1 MSTSNVDFALP
12 QNGYMAFD
20 ALTMKALLK
29 ERLNK
34 SGVYTDQ
41 DFEGSN
47 IAQIIDIF
55 AYTFNTLIYYMNKT
69 ASEGMF
75 SDAQIY
81 ENINRIVKAIGYN
94 PIGYQ
99 TSIVSF
105 DLTTEYGYENE
116 FTIGQQYTLPR
127 YSNIMYGGTNYVTA
141 NDIDFVIQGGQTGS
155 SIKMFGSKGLL
166 YEGSLEAYPMQYA
179 TGNDNEIT
187 YLNPGNDVM
196 IDHFTIDVYVKHNGK
211 WAKWEKTPSLY
222 LNNAND
228 KVYEIRRNETG
239 YYEIK
244 TGDNICGMKLD
255 EGDEIQIFYIRSTG
269 NQFTVGQDALSGQHF
284 VIYSNDVFTEIMQD
298 IHENYETLNM
308 INNVNTL
315 YLKIL
320 SNLAS
325 TYYTEPEDPDSIR
338 KNAPGIFRMQYRLV
352 TSDDFKNYVQ
362 TNFANLVQDVA
373 VLNNWAYLSTYIK
386 YFYDHGMT
394 NPNNDNR
401 VLVNQV
407 LFADACNFNNVYIFA
422 VPKIPVDN
430 NSVVNYMSP
439 ALKTSILQSMQDIKT
454 LTCEPIIMD
463 PMYIGFDIG
472 IPEFGE
478 KPKQSDQELT
488 KVYITKKSVSRR
500 DVNAIKNDVVSVIVN
515 YFNVTNCKLGMLLN
529 VSQMVADILA
539 IDGVESITTQRID
552 DKTQKV
558 DGLSFVMANPVY
570 PDDITQVTHNFN
582 LESYQFPY
590 VVSRPVLE
598 SKIEIIT
605 SDNTYTMVEY

>member
-12 QNGYMAFD
+12 QTGYMAFD
-20 ALTMKALLK
+20 ALTMKALLR

-41 DFEGSN
+41 NFEGSN

-55 AYTFNTLIYYMNKT
+55 AYTFHTLIYYMNKT

-75 SDAQIY
+75 TDSQIY

-94 PIGYQ
+94 PIGHQ
-99 TSIVSF
+99 TSVVSF
-105 DLTTEYGYENE
+105 DFTTEYGYENV
-116 FTIGQQYTLPR
+116 FSIGQQYTLPR
-127 YSNIMYGGTNYVTA
+127 YSTVMYGGTSYVTS
-141 NDIDFVIQGGQTGS
+141 NDIDFVIQGGQSGS
-155 SIKMFGSKGLL
+155 SLKLFGSKGLL
-166 YEGSLEAYPMQYA
+166 YEGSIMAYPMQYA
-179 TGNDNEIT
+179 TGDNNEIT
-187 YLNPGNDVM
+187 YLNPGDNVM
-196 IDHFTIDVYVKHNGK
+196 IDHFTIDVYIKHQGK

-244 TGDNICGMKLD
+244 TGDDICGMKLD
-255 EGDEIQIFYIRSTG
+255 DGDEIQIFYIRSSG
-269 NQFTVGQDALSGQHF
+269 SQITVGQDALAGQHF
-284 VIYSNDVFTEIMQD
+284 IIYSNDVFTDIMHD
-298 IHENYETLNM
+298 IHENYETLNV

-315 YLKIL
+315 YIKIL

-325 TYYTEPEDPDSIR
+325 TYYTAPEGADEIR

-352 TSDDFKNYVQ
+352 TTDDFKNYVL
-362 TNFANLVQDVA
+362 TNYSNLVQDVS
-373 VLNNWAYLSTYIK
+373 VLNNWSYLCKYIK

-407 LFADACNFNNVYIFA
+407 MFSDSCNFNNVYIFA
-422 VPKIPVDN
+422 VPKIPIDN
-430 NSVVNYMSP
+430 NSTVNYMSP
-439 ALKTSILQSMQDIKT
+439 ALKTSILQSMQDIKL

-463 PMYIGFDIG
+463 PMYIQFDIG

-478 KPKQSDQELT
+478 KPKLEDQSNT
-488 KVYITKKSVSRR
+488 KIYVTKKSTSRR
-500 DVNAIKNDVVSVIVN
+500 DVTAMKNDVVSALCD
-515 YFNVTNCKLGMLLN
+515 YFSTENCKLGMLMN
-529 VSQMVADILA
+529 ISQIVANIMA
-539 IDGVESITTQRID
+539 IDGVESIVTQRID
-552 DKTQKV
+552 DPTQKV
-558 DGLSFVMANPVY
+558 DGLSFVMSNPVY
-570 PDDITQVTHNFN
+570 PNDITQVTHNFN

-590 VVSRPVLE
+590 IIPRNIIE

-605 SDNTYTMVEY
+605 SANTYTMVEY